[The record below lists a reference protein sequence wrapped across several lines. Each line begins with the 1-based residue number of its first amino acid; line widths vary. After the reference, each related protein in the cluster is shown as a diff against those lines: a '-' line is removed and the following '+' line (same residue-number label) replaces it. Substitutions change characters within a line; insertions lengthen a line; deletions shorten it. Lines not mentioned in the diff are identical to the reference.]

1 MVRIIVIIAA
11 IASGPMLIG
20 QTNTQASISVVP
32 APNRA
37 FDAVKQNLGLTD
49 FQTEQLV
56 KIMQEKSA
64 ALLETYK
71 QIGAKEEEMQTLLN
85 SGSQDTNRIGQSMI
99 QIYKLQTQPLPAN
112 NQYRQRALAVL
123 TADQKVKL
131 GLLEQALLLNT
142 PASQAATLNL
152 IDGPAAQILPVFP
165 RVMQP
170 LPPVRF
176 QR

>member
-11 IASGPMLIG
+11 LASGPMLIG
-20 QTNTQASISVVP
+20 QTNTQASISLVP
-32 APNRA
+32 TNQA

-49 FQTEQLV
+49 FQIEQLV

-71 QIGAKEEEMQTLLN
+71 QIGAKEAEMQNLLK
-85 SGSQDTNRIGQSMI
+85 SGSQDANRIGQLMI
-99 QIYKLQTQPLPAN
+99 EIYKLRTQPLSAN

-131 GLLEQALLLNT
+131 SLLEQALLLNT
-142 PASQAATLNL
+142 PAYQAATLNL
-152 IDGPAAQILPVFP
+152 IDGPAAQLLPALPGVIQGF
-165 RVMQP
+165 
-170 LPPVRF
+170 PPVRF
-176 QR
+176 QP